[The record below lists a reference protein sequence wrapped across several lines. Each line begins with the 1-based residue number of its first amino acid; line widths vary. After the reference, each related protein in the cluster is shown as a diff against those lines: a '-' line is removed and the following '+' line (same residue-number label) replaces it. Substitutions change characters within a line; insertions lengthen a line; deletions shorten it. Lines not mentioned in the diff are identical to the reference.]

1 MTILLASVRCRW
13 CYEIGK
19 RLICELPRGRSY
31 ARDGSVVEVAHF
43 NLSKLTPQ
51 TDKLLS
57 LLEAK
62 PVFYGKA
69 FGPLL
74 LKNYKAVSRYS
85 KELLN
90 REVVEFE
97 PGMFESMEEVA
108 LLLDAESF
116 FHRVIFLPLSL

>member
-1 MTILLASVRCRW
+1 VRWRW
-13 CYEIGK
+13 RYEIGK
-19 RLICELPRGRSY
+19 QLICGLPRGRSY
-31 ARDGSVVEVAHF
+31 ASEGSAVDVAPV
-43 NLSKLTPQ
+43 NLSKRTPQ

-62 PVFYGKA
+62 PVVYGKV

-74 LKNYKAVSRYS
+74 LNHYKAVSRCS

-116 FHRVIFLPLSL
+116 FHRVISRPLSL

>member
-74 LKNYKAVSRYS
+74 LKNYKAVSRCS

-116 FHRVIFLPLSL
+116 FHRVIPGH